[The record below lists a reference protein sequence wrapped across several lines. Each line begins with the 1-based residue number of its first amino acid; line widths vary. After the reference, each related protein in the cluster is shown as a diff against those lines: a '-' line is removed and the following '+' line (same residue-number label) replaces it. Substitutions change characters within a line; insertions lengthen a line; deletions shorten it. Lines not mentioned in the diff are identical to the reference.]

1 MTMRRNDAPRAADLY
16 EAFHRFEPRRI
27 GTFASGF
34 KIPSSMHAQGR
45 SINVLYRS
53 DKVDPST
60 LRRPRR
66 PVDYIH
72 EHKPGVRTY
81 LARGAGELVQVPAY
95 LRDADQLTL
104 LGECLG
110 FSFEGRDGAEVEAVG
125 KGKLPELYATPN
137 GRALLVVQDKRQVL
151 AAMWGGKLNV
161 EPRGIVG

>member
-1 MTMRRNDAPRAADLY
+1 MRGATPKAAADLY
-16 EAFHRFEPRRI
+16 EAFHRFEPRRV
-27 GTFASGF
+27 GSFAAGF

-45 SINVLYRS
+45 AVHVMYRS
-53 DKVDPST
+53 DKVDPAT
-60 LRRPRR
+60 LRRPKR

-81 LARGAGELVQVPAY
+81 LARGAGERVEVPSF

-104 LGECLG
+104 LGQCLG
-110 FSFEGRDGAEVEAVG
+110 FAFEGSDGKEIEAVG
-125 KGKLPELYATPN
+125 KGRLPELYATPN
-137 GRALLVVQDKRQVL
+137 GRALIVIQDKRQVL